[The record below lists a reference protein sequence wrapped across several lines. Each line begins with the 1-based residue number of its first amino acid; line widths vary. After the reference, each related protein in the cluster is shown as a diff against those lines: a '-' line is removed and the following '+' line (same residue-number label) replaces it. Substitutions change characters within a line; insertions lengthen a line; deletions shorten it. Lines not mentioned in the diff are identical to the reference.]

1 MTTSGD
7 LALLRATVR
16 EDADAIRRALTDPSA
31 DVAGFLRFAHRNRL
45 GDFVYWS
52 LRRLGLTGEL
62 APEYLAAAKANAL
75 LERMRQEELL
85 AELARLGEIFRVSG
99 VRVLYLKGPLLA
111 QRFYGGLEGRAAADL
126 DLFIR
131 GRDLGRVERRLLEAG
146 YLPAFRVLLSRRLS
160 RYFTHHFE
168 YRRKGLPLDVH
179 WQFQRHFT
187 FAIDYGRVWA
197 GASRTEVRGREYE
210 VVSAEYELVLQILG
224 MLTDLQVGKLALRS
238 LVDIQRILRTMD
250 PVTDWG
256 EFLAQ
261 RERERILRPTAYILA
276 LVLELL
282 HCEDQFPILRDGLAP
297 TLRGLPSTDLGV
309 RAALE
314 SRPLSAGQK
323 LLALRIYESPVAA
336 SLSWW
341 LLSLPF
347 RLAVYGVTR
356 DAGER
361 A

>member
-16 EDADAIRRALTDPSA
+16 EDADAIRRALADPSA

>member
-16 EDADAIRRALTDPSA
+16 EDADAVRRALADPSC

-52 LRRLGLTGEL
+52 LRRLGLTGQL
-62 APEYLAAAKANAL
+62 SPEYLAAAKANAL

-85 AELARLGEIFRVSG
+85 AELGRLGEIFQASG

-131 GRDLGRVERRLLEAG
+131 SRDLARVERLLLEAG
-146 YLPAFRVLLSRRLS
+146 YRPAFRVLVSRRLS
-160 RYFTHHFE
+160 RYFVHHFE
-168 YRRKGLPLDVH
+168 YRRKELPLDVH

-197 GASRTEVRGREYE
+197 STSRTVVRGREYE

-238 LVDIQRILRTMD
+238 LVDIHRIVRAMD
-250 PVTDWG
+250 AATDWR

-261 RERERILRPTAYILA
+261 RQREGILRPTAYILA

-282 HCEDQFPILRDGLAP
+282 HCEDEFPLLRAELAP
-297 TLRGLPSTDLGV
+297 TLRELPSTGLGV

-314 SRPLSAGQK
+314 SRPLSARQK
-323 LLALRIYESPVAA
+323 LLALRIYESPVAV

-347 RLAVYGVTR
+347 RLAVYGITR

-361 A
+361 V